1 MKVTV
6 YQGCISND
14 ITIDEKSLRDMT
26 QNEVDMI
33 VEELLQ
39 KAKEALIRNEI
50 QILDIIQMF
59 QYDEFKTAPTCDT
72 CGDNATTTVYNL

>member
-72 CGDNATTTVYNL
+72 CGDSATTTVYNL